1 MAMMPY
7 RAGDYR
13 YEVIDDGTGDLLN
26 AAKCLE
32 RAEQFISEQ

>member
-7 RAGDYR
+7 RARNNR
-13 YEVIDDGTGDLLN
+13 YEVIDYGTGDLLN
-26 AAKCLE
+26 